1 MQQPTKIK
9 KFMSNKIDTKK
20 NQLLIFSTAA
30 ALGGLLFG
38 FDTGVI
44 SGAIHFIK
52 IEFNL
57 NAYQEGFAVS
67 NLMIACVVGALLAGP
82 IADWTGRKK
91 VLILCA
97 VLFTVSAIL
106 SALPRSFTELVIARF
121 IGGMG
126 VGMASVVSPMYIA
139 EISPAK
145 IRGRLV
151 ALNQLAI
158 VVGIL
163 LSYFS
168 NWVLV
173 DTGINNWR
181 YMLVAEILPAI
192 TFLVGLFFIP
202 ESPRWLTK
210 EGLEKEALDVLNVVA
225 GAANSDHELQEVKKS
240 LAEKSTSLKELLH
253 PSLRRVLI
261 VGILFSLFA
270 HITGIDTIIYYGP
283 IIFLESGFKTDSA
296 LLASVMIGITNLIF
310 TFVGMAM
317 VDKAGRKFLLLVGLA
332 GMGISMMLVGFCMQ
346 SDIISAKWTLL
357 WIMTYIA
364 SFAMSIG
371 VVIWV
376 YLSEI
381 YPTRVRGQALSV
393 ATMVLWLG
401 NVILTQLFPVMMERF
416 GGGTFYIFSFIC
428 LLAFIFT
435 WTMVKETKGVSLEEI
450 EEMWV

>member
-1 MQQPTKIK
+1 
-9 KFMSNKIDTKK
+9 MSNKIDTKK

-67 NLMIACVVGALLAGP
+67 NLMVACVIGALLAGP

-163 LSYFS
+163 LSYLS
-168 NWVLV
+168 NWLLV

-225 GAANSDHELQEVKKS
+225 GAENADHELQEVKKS
-240 LAEKSTSLKELLH
+240 LAEKKTSLKELFH

-332 GMGISMMLVGFCMQ
+332 GMGISMTLVGLSMQ
-346 SDIISAKWTLL
+346 SDMISAKWTLL

>member
-1 MQQPTKIK
+1 
-9 KFMSNKIDTKK
+9 MSIKIDTDK

-67 NLMIACVVGALLAGP
+67 NLMIACVIGALLAGP

-163 LSYFS
+163 LSYLS
-168 NWVLV
+168 NWLLV

-225 GAANSDHELQEVKKS
+225 GAANADHELQEVKKS

-346 SDIISAKWTLL
+346 SDMISAKWTLL

>member
-1 MQQPTKIK
+1 
-9 KFMSNKIDTKK
+9 MSDKIDTNK
-20 NQLLIFSTAA
+20 NQLLIFSTVA

-44 SGAIHFIK
+44 SGAIPFIK
-52 IEFNL
+52 LEFYL
-57 NAYQEGFAVS
+57 NSYQEGFAVS
-67 NLMIACVVGALLAGP
+67 NLMIACVIGALIAGP

-97 VLFTVSAIL
+97 VLFIVSAIL

-121 IGGMG
+121 IGGIG
-126 VGMASVVSPMYIA
+126 VGVASVVSPMYIA

-163 LSYFS
+163 LSYLS
-168 NWVLV
+168 NWLLV

-181 YMLVAEILPAI
+181 YMLVAEILPAT
-192 TFLVGLFFIP
+192 TFLMGLFFIL

-210 EGLEKEALDVLNVVA
+210 EGLEKDALDVLKVVA
-225 GAANSDHELQEVKKS
+225 GVENADHELQEVKKS
-240 LAEKSTSLKELLH
+240 LAEKKTSLKELLH

-283 IIFLESGFKTDSA
+283 LIFLESGFKTDSA
-296 LLASVMIGITNLIF
+296 LLASVIIGITNLIF

-317 VDKAGRKFLLLVGLA
+317 IDKAGRKFLLLVGIA
-332 GMGISMMLVGFCMQ
+332 GMGISMTLVGFCMQ
-346 SDIISAKWTLL
+346 SDMISAKWTLL

>member
-1 MQQPTKIK
+1 
-9 KFMSNKIDTKK
+9 MSNKIDAKK

-67 NLMIACVVGALLAGP
+67 NLMIACVIGALLAGP

-163 LSYFS
+163 LSYLS
-168 NWVLV
+168 NWLLV

-225 GAANSDHELQEVKKS
+225 GAANADHELQEVKKS
-240 LAEKSTSLKELLH
+240 LAEKRTSLKELLH

-332 GMGISMMLVGFCMQ
+332 GMGISMTLVGLCMQ
-346 SDIISAKWTLL
+346 SDMISAKWTLL

>member
-1 MQQPTKIK
+1 
-9 KFMSNKIDTKK
+9 MSNKIDTKK

-67 NLMIACVVGALLAGP
+67 NLMVACVIGALLAGP

-163 LSYFS
+163 LSYLS
-168 NWVLV
+168 NWLLV

-210 EGLEKEALDVLNVVA
+210 EGLEKEALDVLNIVA
-225 GAANSDHELQEVKKS
+225 GAANADHELQEVKKS
-240 LAEKSTSLKELLH
+240 LSEKSTSLKELLH

-317 VDKAGRKFLLLVGLA
+317 IDKAGRKFLLLVGLA
-332 GMGISMMLVGFCMQ
+332 GMGISMTLVGFCMQ
-346 SDIISAKWTLL
+346 SDMISAKWTLL

>member
-1 MQQPTKIK
+1 
-9 KFMSNKIDTKK
+9 MSIKIDTDK

-67 NLMIACVVGALLAGP
+67 NLMIACVIGALLAGP

-225 GAANSDHELQEVKKS
+225 GAANADHELQEVKKS
-240 LAEKSTSLKELLH
+240 LAEKKTSLKELLH

-346 SDIISAKWTLL
+346 SDMISAKWTLL

>member
-1 MQQPTKIK
+1 
-9 KFMSNKIDTKK
+9 MSNKIDTKK

-67 NLMIACVVGALLAGP
+67 NLMVACVIGALLAGP

-163 LSYFS
+163 LSYLS
-168 NWVLV
+168 NWLLV

-210 EGLEKEALDVLNVVA
+210 EGLEKEALDVLNIVA
-225 GAANSDHELQEVKKS
+225 GAANADHELQEVKKS
-240 LAEKSTSLKELLH
+240 LSEKSTSLKELLH

-332 GMGISMMLVGFCMQ
+332 GMGISMTLVGLCMQ
-346 SDIISAKWTLL
+346 SDMISAKWTLL

-401 NVILTQLFPVMMERF
+401 NVILTQIFPVMMERF

>member
-1 MQQPTKIK
+1 
-9 KFMSNKIDTKK
+9 MSIKIDTDK

-57 NAYQEGFAVS
+57 NAYLEGFAVS
-67 NLMIACVVGALLAGP
+67 NLMIACVIGALLAGP

-346 SDIISAKWTLL
+346 SDMISAKWTLL

>member
-1 MQQPTKIK
+1 
-9 KFMSNKIDTKK
+9 MSIKIDTDK

-67 NLMIACVVGALLAGP
+67 NLMIACVIGALLAGP

-163 LSYFS
+163 LSYLS
-168 NWVLV
+168 NWLLV

-225 GAANSDHELQEVKKS
+225 GAANSDYELQEVKKS

-346 SDIISAKWTLL
+346 SDMISAKWTLL

>member
-9 KFMSNKIDTKK
+9 KFMPNKIDTKK

-225 GAANSDHELQEVKKS
+225 GAANADHELQEVKKS
-240 LAEKSTSLKELLH
+240 LAEKRTSLKELLH

-346 SDIISAKWTLL
+346 SDMISAKWTLL

>member
-1 MQQPTKIK
+1 
-9 KFMSNKIDTKK
+9 MSDKIDTNK
-20 NQLLIFSTAA
+20 NQLLIFSTVA

-44 SGAIHFIK
+44 SGAIPFIK
-52 IEFNL
+52 LEFYL
-57 NAYQEGFAVS
+57 NSYQEGFAVS
-67 NLMIACVVGALLAGP
+67 NLMIACVIGALIAGP

-97 VLFTVSAIL
+97 VLFIVSAIL

-121 IGGMG
+121 IGGIG
-126 VGMASVVSPMYIA
+126 VGVASVVSPMYIA

-163 LSYFS
+163 LSYLS
-168 NWVLV
+168 NWLLV

-181 YMLVAEILPAI
+181 YMLVAEILPAT
-192 TFLVGLFFIP
+192 TFLMGLFFIL

-210 EGLEKEALDVLNVVA
+210 EGLEKDALDVLKVVA
-225 GAANSDHELQEVKKS
+225 GAVNADHELQKIKKS
-240 LAEKSTSLKELLH
+240 LAEKKTSLKELLH

-296 LLASVMIGITNLIF
+296 LLASVIIGITNLIF

-317 VDKAGRKFLLLVGLA
+317 IDKAGRKFLLLVGIA
-332 GMGISMMLVGFCMQ
+332 GMGISMTLVGFCMQ
-346 SDIISAKWTLL
+346 SDMISAKWTLL

-401 NVILTQLFPVMMERF
+401 NVILMQLFPVMMERF

-435 WTMVKETKGVSLEEI
+435 WTMVKETRGVSLEEI
-450 EEMWV
+450 EKIWV

>member
-1 MQQPTKIK
+1 
-9 KFMSNKIDTKK
+9 MSDKIDTNK
-20 NQLLIFSTAA
+20 NQLLIFSTVA

-44 SGAIHFIK
+44 SGAIPFIK
-52 IEFNL
+52 LEFYL
-57 NAYQEGFAVS
+57 NSYQEGFAIS
-67 NLMIACVVGALLAGP
+67 NLMIACVIGALIAGP

-97 VLFTVSAIL
+97 VLFIVSAIL

-121 IGGMG
+121 IGGIG
-126 VGMASVVSPMYIA
+126 VGVASVVSPMYIA

-163 LSYFS
+163 LSYLS
-168 NWVLV
+168 NWLLV

-181 YMLVAEILPAI
+181 YMLVAEILPAT
-192 TFLVGLFFIP
+192 TFLMGLFFIL

-210 EGLEKEALDVLNVVA
+210 EGLEKDALDVLKVVA
-225 GAANSDHELQEVKKS
+225 GAVNADHELQKIKKS
-240 LAEKSTSLKELLH
+240 LAEKKTSLKELLH

-296 LLASVMIGITNLIF
+296 LLASVIIGITNLIF

-317 VDKAGRKFLLLVGLA
+317 IDKAGRKFLLLVGIA
-332 GMGISMMLVGFCMQ
+332 GMGISMTLVGFCMQ
-346 SDIISAKWTLL
+346 SDMISAKWTLL

-401 NVILTQLFPVMMERF
+401 NVILMQLFPVMMERF

-435 WTMVKETKGVSLEEI
+435 WTMVKETRGVSLEEI
-450 EEMWV
+450 EKMWV

>member
-1 MQQPTKIK
+1 
-9 KFMSNKIDTKK
+9 MSDKIDTNK
-20 NQLLIFSTAA
+20 NQLLIFSSVA

-52 IEFNL
+52 VEFYL

-67 NLMIACVVGALLAGP
+67 SLMIACVIGALFAGP
-82 IADWTGRKK
+82 IADWTGRKR

-97 VLFTVSAIL
+97 VLFTISTIL

-139 EISPAK
+139 EIAPAK

-168 NWVLV
+168 NWLLV

-192 TFLVGLFFIP
+192 TFLMGLFFIP

-225 GAANSDHELQEVKKS
+225 GAANADHELQEVKKS
-240 LAEKSTSLKELLH
+240 LAEKRTSLKELLH

-296 LLASVMIGITNLIF
+296 LLASVIIGITNLIF

-317 VDKAGRKFLLLVGLA
+317 VDKAGRRFLLLVGIA
-332 GMGISMMLVGFCMQ
+332 GMGISMTLVGFCMQ
-346 SDIISAKWTLL
+346 SDMISAKWTLL

-401 NVILTQLFPVMMERF
+401 NVILTQLFPIMMERF
-416 GGGTFYIFSFIC
+416 SGGTFYIFSFIC

-435 WTMVKETKGVSLEEI
+435 WTMVKETRGVSLEEI
-450 EEMWV
+450 EKIWV

>member
-1 MQQPTKIK
+1 
-9 KFMSNKIDTKK
+9 MSNKIDTDK

-67 NLMIACVVGALLAGP
+67 NLMIACVIGALLAGP

-163 LSYFS
+163 LSYLS
-168 NWVLV
+168 NWLLV

-332 GMGISMMLVGFCMQ
+332 GMGISMTLVGLCMQ
-346 SDIISAKWTLL
+346 SDMISAKWTLL

>member
-1 MQQPTKIK
+1 
-9 KFMSNKIDTKK
+9 MSNKIDTKK
-20 NQLLIFSTAA
+20 NKLLIFSTAA

-44 SGAIHFIK
+44 SGTIHFIK

-67 NLMIACVVGALLAGP
+67 NLMIACVIGALLAGP
-82 IADWTGRKK
+82 IADWAGRKK
-91 VLILCA
+91 ILILCA

-163 LSYFS
+163 LSYLS
-168 NWVLV
+168 NWLLV

-210 EGLEKEALDVLNVVA
+210 EGLEKEALDVLNIVA
-225 GAANSDHELQEVKKS
+225 GAANADHELQEVKKS
-240 LAEKSTSLKELLH
+240 LSEKSTSLKELLH

-317 VDKAGRKFLLLVGLA
+317 IDKAGRKFLLLVGLA

-401 NVILTQLFPVMMERF
+401 NVILTQFFPVMMERF

-435 WTMVKETKGVSLEEI
+435 WTMVKETRGVSLEEI
-450 EEMWV
+450 EKMWV

>member
-1 MQQPTKIK
+1 
-9 KFMSNKIDTKK
+9 MSDKIDTNK
-20 NQLLIFSTAA
+20 NQLLIFSSVA

-52 IEFNL
+52 VEFYL

-67 NLMIACVVGALLAGP
+67 SLMIACVIGALFAGP

-97 VLFTVSAIL
+97 VLFTISTIL

-139 EISPAK
+139 EIAPAK

-168 NWVLV
+168 NWLLV

-192 TFLVGLFFIP
+192 TFLMGLFFIP

-225 GAANSDHELQEVKKS
+225 GAANADHELQEVKKS
-240 LAEKSTSLKELLH
+240 LAEKRTSLKELLH

-296 LLASVMIGITNLIF
+296 LLASVIIGITNLIF

-317 VDKAGRKFLLLVGLA
+317 VDKAGRRFLLLVGIA
-332 GMGISMMLVGFCMQ
+332 GMGISMTLVGFCMQ
-346 SDIISAKWTLL
+346 SDMISAKWTLL

-401 NVILTQLFPVMMERF
+401 NVILTQLFPIMMERF
-416 GGGTFYIFSFIC
+416 SGGTFYIFSFIC

-435 WTMVKETKGVSLEEI
+435 WTMVKETRGVSLEEI
-450 EEMWV
+450 EKMWV

>member
-1 MQQPTKIK
+1 
-9 KFMSNKIDTKK
+9 MSIKIDTDK

-67 NLMIACVVGALLAGP
+67 NLMVACVIGALLAGP

-163 LSYFS
+163 LSYLS
-168 NWVLV
+168 NWLLV

-225 GAANSDHELQEVKKS
+225 GAANADHELQEVKKS

-253 PSLRRVLI
+253 PSLRRVLV

-346 SDIISAKWTLL
+346 SDMISAKWTLL

>member
-1 MQQPTKIK
+1 
-9 KFMSNKIDTKK
+9 MSDKIDTNK
-20 NQLLIFSTAA
+20 NQLLIFSSVA

-52 IEFNL
+52 VEFYL

-67 NLMIACVVGALLAGP
+67 SLMIACVIGALFAGP

-97 VLFTVSAIL
+97 VLFTISTIL

-139 EISPAK
+139 EIAPAK

-168 NWVLV
+168 NWLLV

-192 TFLVGLFFIP
+192 TFLMGLFFIP

-225 GAANSDHELQEVKKS
+225 GAANADHELQEVKKS
-240 LAEKSTSLKELLH
+240 LAEKRTSLKELLH

-332 GMGISMMLVGFCMQ
+332 GMGISMTLVGLCMQ
-346 SDIISAKWTLL
+346 SDMISAKWTLL

>member
-1 MQQPTKIK
+1 MYD
-9 KFMSNKIDTKK
+9 KIDTNK
-20 NQLLIFSTAA
+20 NQLLIFSTVA

-44 SGAIHFIK
+44 SGAIPFIK
-52 IEFNL
+52 LEFYL
-57 NAYQEGFAVS
+57 NSYQEGFAVS
-67 NLMIACVVGALLAGP
+67 NLMIACVIGALIAGP

-97 VLFTVSAIL
+97 VLFIVSAIL

-121 IGGMG
+121 IGGIG
-126 VGMASVVSPMYIA
+126 VGVASVVSPMYIA

-163 LSYFS
+163 LSYLS
-168 NWVLV
+168 NWLLV

-181 YMLVAEILPAI
+181 YMLVAEILPAT
-192 TFLVGLFFIP
+192 TFLMGLFFIL

-210 EGLEKEALDVLNVVA
+210 EGLEKDALDVLKVVA
-225 GAANSDHELQEVKKS
+225 GAVNADHELQKIKKS
-240 LAEKSTSLKELLH
+240 LAEKKTSLKELLH

-296 LLASVMIGITNLIF
+296 LLASVIIGITNLIF

-317 VDKAGRKFLLLVGLA
+317 IDKAGRKFLLLVGIA
-332 GMGISMMLVGFCMQ
+332 GMGISMTLVGFCMQ
-346 SDIISAKWTLL
+346 SDMISAKWTLL

-401 NVILTQLFPVMMERF
+401 NVILMQLFPVMMERF

-435 WTMVKETKGVSLEEI
+435 WTMVKETRGVSLEEI
-450 EEMWV
+450 EKMWV

>member
-1 MQQPTKIK
+1 
-9 KFMSNKIDTKK
+9 MSNKIDAKK

-67 NLMIACVVGALLAGP
+67 NLMVACVIGALLAGP

-163 LSYFS
+163 LSYLS
-168 NWVLV
+168 NWLLV

-225 GAANSDHELQEVKKS
+225 GAANADHELQEVKKS
-240 LAEKSTSLKELLH
+240 LAEKRTSLKELLH

-332 GMGISMMLVGFCMQ
+332 GMGISMTLVGLCMQ
-346 SDIISAKWTLL
+346 SDMISAKWTLL

>member
-1 MQQPTKIK
+1 
-9 KFMSNKIDTKK
+9 MSNKIDTKK

-67 NLMIACVVGALLAGP
+67 NLMVACVIGALLAGP

-168 NWVLV
+168 NWLLV

-192 TFLVGLFFIP
+192 TFLMGLFFIP

-225 GAANSDHELQEVKKS
+225 GAANADHELQEVKKS
-240 LAEKSTSLKELLH
+240 LAEKRTSLKELLH

-296 LLASVMIGITNLIF
+296 LLASVIIGITNLIF

-317 VDKAGRKFLLLVGLA
+317 VDKAGRRFLLLVGIA
-332 GMGISMMLVGFCMQ
+332 GMGISMTLVGFCMQ
-346 SDIISAKWTLL
+346 SDMISAKWTLL

-401 NVILTQLFPVMMERF
+401 NVILTQLFPIMMERF
-416 GGGTFYIFSFIC
+416 SGGTFYIFSFIC

-435 WTMVKETKGVSLEEI
+435 WTMVKETRGVSLEEI
-450 EEMWV
+450 EKIWV

>member
-1 MQQPTKIK
+1 
-9 KFMSNKIDTKK
+9 MSNKIDAKK

-67 NLMIACVVGALLAGP
+67 NLMIACVIGALLAGP

-163 LSYFS
+163 LSYLS
-168 NWVLV
+168 NWLLV

-225 GAANSDHELQEVKKS
+225 GAENADHELQEVKKS
-240 LAEKSTSLKELLH
+240 LAEKKTSLKELFH

-332 GMGISMMLVGFCMQ
+332 GMGISMTLVGLCMQ
-346 SDIISAKWTLL
+346 SDMISAKWTLL

>member
-1 MQQPTKIK
+1 
-9 KFMSNKIDTKK
+9 MSIKIDTDK

-225 GAANSDHELQEVKKS
+225 GAANADHELQEVKKS
-240 LAEKSTSLKELLH
+240 LAEKRTSLKELLH

-346 SDIISAKWTLL
+346 SDMISAKWTLL

>member
-1 MQQPTKIK
+1 
-9 KFMSNKIDTKK
+9 MSDKIDTNK
-20 NQLLIFSTAA
+20 NQLLIFSTVA

-44 SGAIHFIK
+44 SGAIPFIK
-52 IEFNL
+52 LEFYL
-57 NAYQEGFAVS
+57 NSYQEGFAVS
-67 NLMIACVVGALLAGP
+67 NLMIACVIGALIAGP

-97 VLFTVSAIL
+97 VLFIVSAIL

-121 IGGMG
+121 IGGIG
-126 VGMASVVSPMYIA
+126 VGVASVVSPMYIA

-163 LSYFS
+163 LSYLS
-168 NWVLV
+168 NWLLV

-181 YMLVAEILPAI
+181 YMLVAEILPAT
-192 TFLVGLFFIP
+192 TFLMGLFFIL

-210 EGLEKEALDVLNVVA
+210 EGLEKDALDVLKVVA
-225 GAANSDHELQEVKKS
+225 GAVNADHKLQKIKKS
-240 LAEKSTSLKELLH
+240 LAEKKTSLKELLH

-296 LLASVMIGITNLIF
+296 LLASVIIGITNLIF

-317 VDKAGRKFLLLVGLA
+317 VDKAGRRFLLLVGIA
-332 GMGISMMLVGFCMQ
+332 GMGISMTLVGFCMQ
-346 SDIISAKWTLL
+346 SDMISAKWTLL

-435 WTMVKETKGVSLEEI
+435 WTMVKETRGVSLEEI
-450 EEMWV
+450 EKIWV

>member
-1 MQQPTKIK
+1 
-9 KFMSNKIDTKK
+9 MSNKIDTKK
-20 NQLLIFSTAA
+20 NKLLIFSTAA

-67 NLMIACVVGALLAGP
+67 NLMIACVIGALLAGP
-82 IADWTGRKK
+82 IADWAGRKK
-91 VLILCA
+91 ILILCA

-163 LSYFS
+163 LSYLS
-168 NWVLV
+168 NWLLV

-225 GAANSDHELQEVKKS
+225 GEANADHELQEVKKS
-240 LAEKSTSLKELLH
+240 LAEKRTSLKELLH

-317 VDKAGRKFLLLVGLA
+317 IDKAGRKFLLLVGLA
-332 GMGISMMLVGFCMQ
+332 GMGISMTLVGLCMQ
-346 SDIISAKWTLL
+346 SDMISAKWTLL

>member
-1 MQQPTKIK
+1 VQQPTKIK
-9 KFMSNKIDTKK
+9 NFMSNKIDTKK

-225 GAANSDHELQEVKKS
+225 GAANADHELQEVKKS
-240 LAEKSTSLKELLH
+240 LAEKRTSLKELLH

>member
-1 MQQPTKIK
+1 
-9 KFMSNKIDTKK
+9 MSIKIDTDK

-67 NLMIACVVGALLAGP
+67 NLMIACVIGALLAGP

-163 LSYFS
+163 LSYLS
-168 NWVLV
+168 NWLLV

-225 GAANSDHELQEVKKS
+225 GAANADHELQEVKKS
-240 LAEKSTSLKELLH
+240 LAEKRTSLKELLH

-346 SDIISAKWTLL
+346 SDMISAKWTLL

>member
-1 MQQPTKIK
+1 
-9 KFMSNKIDTKK
+9 MSNKIDTKK

-38 FDTGVI
+38 VDTGVI

-67 NLMIACVVGALLAGP
+67 NLMVACVIGALLAGP

-97 VLFTVSAIL
+97 VLFSVSAIL

-163 LSYFS
+163 LSYLS
-168 NWVLV
+168 NWLLV

-225 GAANSDHELQEVKKS
+225 GEANADHELQEVKKS
-240 LAEKSTSLKELLH
+240 LAEKRTSLKELLH

-332 GMGISMMLVGFCMQ
+332 GMGISMTLVGLCMQ
-346 SDIISAKWTLL
+346 SDMISAKWTLL

-401 NVILTQLFPVMMERF
+401 NVILTQLFPAMMERF

-435 WTMVKETKGVSLEEI
+435 WTMVKETKGISLEEI

>member
-1 MQQPTKIK
+1 
-9 KFMSNKIDTKK
+9 MSIKIDTDK

-67 NLMIACVVGALLAGP
+67 NLMVACVIGALLAGP
-82 IADWTGRKK
+82 IADWIGRKK

-163 LSYFS
+163 LSYLS
-168 NWVLV
+168 NWLLV

-225 GAANSDHELQEVKKS
+225 GAANADHELQEVKKS
-240 LAEKSTSLKELLH
+240 LAEKRTSLKELLH

-332 GMGISMMLVGFCMQ
+332 GMGISMTLVGLCMQ
-346 SDIISAKWTLL
+346 SDMISAKWTLL

>member
-1 MQQPTKIK
+1 
-9 KFMSNKIDTKK
+9 MSDKIDTNK
-20 NQLLIFSTAA
+20 NQLLIFSSVA

-52 IEFNL
+52 VEFYL

-67 NLMIACVVGALLAGP
+67 SLMIACVIGALFAGP

-97 VLFTVSAIL
+97 VLFTISTIL

-139 EISPAK
+139 EIAPAK

-168 NWVLV
+168 NWLLV

-192 TFLVGLFFIP
+192 TFLMGLFFIP

-225 GAANSDHELQEVKKS
+225 GAANADHELQEVKKS
-240 LAEKSTSLKELLH
+240 LAEKRTSLKELLH

-296 LLASVMIGITNLIF
+296 LLASVIIGITNLIF

-317 VDKAGRKFLLLVGLA
+317 VDKAGRRFLLLVGIA
-332 GMGISMMLVGFCMQ
+332 GMGISMTLVGFCMQ
-346 SDIISAKWTLL
+346 SDMISAKWTLL

-401 NVILTQLFPVMMERF
+401 NVILTQLFPIMIERF
-416 GGGTFYIFSFIC
+416 SGGTFYIFSFIC

-435 WTMVKETKGVSLEEI
+435 WTMVKETRGVSLEEI
-450 EEMWV
+450 EKIWV

>member
-1 MQQPTKIK
+1 
-9 KFMSNKIDTKK
+9 MSNKIDTKK

-67 NLMIACVVGALLAGP
+67 NLMIACVIGALLAGP

-225 GAANSDHELQEVKKS
+225 GAANADHELQEVKKS
-240 LAEKSTSLKELLH
+240 LAEKRTSLKELLH

-332 GMGISMMLVGFCMQ
+332 GMGISMTLVGLCMQ
-346 SDIISAKWTLL
+346 SDMISAKWTLL

>member
-1 MQQPTKIK
+1 
-9 KFMSNKIDTKK
+9 MSNKIDTKK

-67 NLMIACVVGALLAGP
+67 NLMVACVIGALLAGP
-82 IADWTGRKK
+82 IADWAGRKK

-126 VGMASVVSPMYIA
+126 VGIASVVSPMYIA

-163 LSYFS
+163 LSYLS
-168 NWVLV
+168 NWLLV

-225 GAANSDHELQEVKKS
+225 GAANADHELQEVKKS
-240 LAEKSTSLKELLH
+240 LAEKKTSLKELLH

>member
-1 MQQPTKIK
+1 
-9 KFMSNKIDTKK
+9 MSNKIDTKK

-67 NLMIACVVGALLAGP
+67 NLMVACVIGALLAGP

-163 LSYFS
+163 LSYLS
-168 NWVLV
+168 NWLLV

-210 EGLEKEALDVLNVVA
+210 EGLEKEALDVLNIVA
-225 GAANSDHELQEVKKS
+225 GAANADHELQEVKKS
-240 LAEKSTSLKELLH
+240 LSEKSTSLKELLH

-332 GMGISMMLVGFCMQ
+332 GMGISMTLVGLCMQ
-346 SDIISAKWTLL
+346 SDMISAKWTLL

-435 WTMVKETKGVSLEEI
+435 WTMVKETRGVSLEEI
-450 EEMWV
+450 EKIWV

>member
-1 MQQPTKIK
+1 
-9 KFMSNKIDTKK
+9 MSDKIDTNK
-20 NQLLIFSTAA
+20 NQLLIFSTVA

-44 SGAIHFIK
+44 SGAIPFIK
-52 IEFNL
+52 LEFYL
-57 NAYQEGFAVS
+57 NSYQEGFAIS
-67 NLMIACVVGALLAGP
+67 NLMIACVIGALIAGP

-97 VLFTVSAIL
+97 VLFIVSAIL

-121 IGGMG
+121 IGGIG
-126 VGMASVVSPMYIA
+126 VGVASVVSPMYIA

-163 LSYFS
+163 LSYLS
-168 NWVLV
+168 NWLLV

-181 YMLVAEILPAI
+181 YMLVAEILPAT
-192 TFLVGLFFIP
+192 TFLMGLFFIL

-210 EGLEKEALDVLNVVA
+210 EGLEKDALDVLKVVA
-225 GAANSDHELQEVKKS
+225 GAVNADHELQKIKKS
-240 LAEKSTSLKELLH
+240 LAEKKTSLKELLH

-296 LLASVMIGITNLIF
+296 LLASVIIGITNLIF

-317 VDKAGRKFLLLVGLA
+317 IDKAGRKFLLLVGIA
-332 GMGISMMLVGFCMQ
+332 GMGISMTLVGFCMQ
-346 SDIISAKWTLL
+346 SDMISAKWTLL

-401 NVILTQLFPVMMERF
+401 NVILMQLFPVMMERF

-435 WTMVKETKGVSLEEI
+435 WTMVKETRGVSLEEI
-450 EEMWV
+450 EK

>member
-1 MQQPTKIK
+1 
-9 KFMSNKIDTKK
+9 MSNKIDTDK

-67 NLMIACVVGALLAGP
+67 NLMVACVIGALLAGP

-225 GAANSDHELQEVKKS
+225 GAANADHELQEVKKS

-346 SDIISAKWTLL
+346 SDMISAKWTLL

>member
-1 MQQPTKIK
+1 
-9 KFMSNKIDTKK
+9 MSNKIDTKK

-67 NLMIACVVGALLAGP
+67 NLMVACVIGALLAGP

-151 ALNQLAI
+151 ALNQLPI

-210 EGLEKEALDVLNVVA
+210 EGLEKEALDVRNVVA
-225 GAANSDHELQEVKKS
+225 GAANADHELQEVKKS

-346 SDIISAKWTLL
+346 SDMISAKWTLL

>member
-1 MQQPTKIK
+1 
-9 KFMSNKIDTKK
+9 MSNKIDTDK

-67 NLMIACVVGALLAGP
+67 NLMVACVIGALLAGP
-82 IADWTGRKK
+82 IADWIGRKK

-163 LSYFS
+163 LSYLS
-168 NWVLV
+168 NWLLV

-225 GAANSDHELQEVKKS
+225 GAENSDHELQEVKKS

-346 SDIISAKWTLL
+346 SDMISAKWTLL

>member
-1 MQQPTKIK
+1 
-9 KFMSNKIDTKK
+9 MSDKIDTNK
-20 NQLLIFSTAA
+20 NQLLIFSTVA

-44 SGAIHFIK
+44 SGAIPFIK
-52 IEFNL
+52 LEFYL
-57 NAYQEGFAVS
+57 NSYQEGFAVS
-67 NLMIACVVGALLAGP
+67 NLMIACVIGALIAGP

-97 VLFTVSAIL
+97 VLFIVSAIL

-121 IGGMG
+121 IGGIG
-126 VGMASVVSPMYIA
+126 VGVASVVSPMYIA

-158 VVGIL
+158 VIGIL
-163 LSYFS
+163 LSYLS
-168 NWVLV
+168 NWLLV

-181 YMLVAEILPAI
+181 YMLVAEILPAT
-192 TFLVGLFFIP
+192 TFLMGLFFIL

-210 EGLEKEALDVLNVVA
+210 EGLEKDALDVLKVVA
-225 GAANSDHELQEVKKS
+225 GVENADHELQEVKKS
-240 LAEKSTSLKELLH
+240 LAEKKTSLKELLH

-296 LLASVMIGITNLIF
+296 LLASVIIGITNLIF

-317 VDKAGRKFLLLVGLA
+317 IDKAGRKFLLLVGIA
-332 GMGISMMLVGFCMQ
+332 GMGISMTLVGFCMQ
-346 SDIISAKWTLL
+346 SDMISAKWTLL

-435 WTMVKETKGVSLEEI
+435 WTMVKETRGVSLEEI
-450 EEMWV
+450 EKMWV

>member
-1 MQQPTKIK
+1 
-9 KFMSNKIDTKK
+9 MSNKIDTKK

-67 NLMIACVVGALLAGP
+67 NLMVACVIGALLAGP

-163 LSYFS
+163 LSYLS
-168 NWVLV
+168 NWLLV

-210 EGLEKEALDVLNVVA
+210 EGLEKEALDVLNIVA
-225 GAANSDHELQEVKKS
+225 GAANADHELQEVKKS
-240 LAEKSTSLKELLH
+240 LSEKSTSLKELLH

-332 GMGISMMLVGFCMQ
+332 GMGISMTLVGLCMQ
-346 SDIISAKWTLL
+346 SDMISAKWTLL

>member
-1 MQQPTKIK
+1 
-9 KFMSNKIDTKK
+9 MSDKIDTNK
-20 NQLLIFSTAA
+20 NQLLIFSTVA

-44 SGAIHFIK
+44 SGAIPFIK
-52 IEFNL
+52 LEFYL
-57 NAYQEGFAVS
+57 NSYQEGFAIS
-67 NLMIACVVGALLAGP
+67 NLMIACVIGALIAGP

-97 VLFTVSAIL
+97 VLFIVSAIL

-121 IGGMG
+121 IGGIG
-126 VGMASVVSPMYIA
+126 VGVASVVSPMYIA

-163 LSYFS
+163 LSYLS

-181 YMLVAEILPAI
+181 YMLVAEILPAV
-192 TFLVGLFFIP
+192 TFLMGLFFIL

-210 EGLEKEALDVLNVVA
+210 EGLEKDALDVLKVVA
-225 GAANSDHELQEVKKS
+225 GAVNADHELQKIKKS
-240 LAEKSTSLKELLH
+240 LAEKKTSLKELLH

-296 LLASVMIGITNLIF
+296 LLASVIIGITNLIF

-317 VDKAGRKFLLLVGLA
+317 IDKAGRKFLLLVGIA
-332 GMGISMMLVGFCMQ
+332 GMGISMTLVGFCMQ
-346 SDIISAKWTLL
+346 SDMISAKWTLL

-435 WTMVKETKGVSLEEI
+435 WTMVKETRGVSLEEI
-450 EEMWV
+450 EKMWV